1 VRTRKTLIRVVAT
14 VSLAGL
20 GLLAIVVVQGR
31 RSSAKDTLGLRDLP
45 SVAVALPRRE
55 NVPIVLQALG
65 TVTPLS
71 AVTVKSQV
79 SGYLLSL
86 TDKEGQLIRKGE
98 FLAQIDPRPYQ
109 AGLAQAQGQLIR
121 DEAFLKNARLDLERY
136 RQLVAQDST
145 SRQVLD
151 TAQATVGQYEG
162 TVRSDRAQVQMQRLN
177 LEYCRILSP
186 TDGRVGLRL
195 QDPGNLVQPADST
208 GLMMVTRLQP
218 ISVVFVLPQVQ
229 LQSVLK
235 QMDAHEPLEVAAI
248 DSENVRTLA
257 TGTLAAIDSQ
267 VDTSTGTVKLRAL
280 FTNSDLALFPNEFVN
295 VRLTLDTVKNG
306 LTVATA
312 AIRGE
317 NSSHYVYTVNAA
329 ARASVRRIVTGP
341 EYRGRTLVTVGL
353 SDSDRIVTE
362 GFSQVEEGVQVSVV
376 AVRNPQP

>member
-31 RSSAKDTLGLRDLP
+31 RSSAKDTLGRRDLP

-235 QMDAHEPLEVAAI
+235 QMAARAPLEVQAI

-295 VRLTLDTVKNG
+295 VRLTLDTVTNG

-317 NSSHYVYTVNAA
+317 NSSHYVFTVDAA